1 MSNESPSPVRR
12 PRRAR
17 LMALVVGAL
26 AVVALVP
33 AGASAAQKLKVH
45 ETVTFDYQSNGNNTG
60 VATAAL
66 HTSKRPCMKDREI
79 HIQFGN
85 ADEEMWDYLYDG
97 FADDATAS
105 ISVDVDGDH
114 LQYDYIASVAK
125 KKVVKPSGKVL
136 VCSGG
141 ASDVQYVD
149 LD

>member
-1 MSNESPSPVRR
+1 MNTESPSPVRR

-45 ETVTFDYQSNGNNTG
+45 ETVTFDYQSNGNHTG
-60 VATAAL
+60 VATATL
-66 HTSKRPCMKDREI
+66 HTSKRPCMKNREI

-85 ADEEMWDYLYDG
+85 ADEEMWNYLYNG
-97 FADDATAS
+97 LADDTGS
-105 ISVDVDGDH
+105 ISVDVDSDH
-114 LQYDYIASVAK
+114 IEYDYVASVAK
-125 KKVVKPSGKVL
+125 QKVVKPSGKVL

-141 ASDVQYVD
+141 VSDVQYVPFD
-149 LD
+149 